1 MLAPEINRVVSIA
14 RENGIQ
20 IIHSPSDTI
29 DFYEDTIY
37 RKRILEV
44 PKVEPVELLSFS
56 EPPLP

>member
-1 MLAPEINRVVSIA
+1 MSGTITGVGAKRRVDMLAPEINRVVSIA

-37 RKRILEV
+37 GRE
-44 PKVEPVELLSFS
+44 S
-56 EPPLP
+56 